1 MTERYWTVLGAK
13 VAIAAIWLYVT
24 ANLVWW
30 ALENS

>member
-1 MTERYWTVLGAK
+1 MTERHLTTLGAK

-30 ALENS
+30 ALEAS